1 MIETG
6 KPIKLQLLLN
16 PKWRTPEGI
25 AEVKRIA
32 QSLGISPTV
41 AGAASVS
48 AEMEAEP
55 FEKLFATK
63 ATPIIAREPT
73 ATDFGTSGGFAA
85 RDLAVPETLSE
96 FVQSVTV
103 AAPHILLSQAE

>member
-1 MIETG
+1 MSNTG
-6 KPIKLQLLLN
+6 KRIKLQLLLN

-25 AEVKRIA
+25 AQVKRIA

-41 AGAASVS
+41 TGAASVS
-48 AEMEAEP
+48 AEMEPEP

-63 ATPIIAREPT
+63 AIPIAARKPN
-73 ATDFGTSGGFAA
+73 ATDFGTSGGFASG
-85 RDLAVPETLSE
+85 DLEVPAMLSE

-103 AAPHILLSQAE
+103 APAHILMS